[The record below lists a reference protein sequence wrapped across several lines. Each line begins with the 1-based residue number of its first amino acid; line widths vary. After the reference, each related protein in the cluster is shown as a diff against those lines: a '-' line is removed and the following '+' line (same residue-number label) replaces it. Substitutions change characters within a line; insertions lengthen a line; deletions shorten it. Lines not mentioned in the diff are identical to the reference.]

1 MSHFPDSGPADSVPP
16 RPDRRNQVMKPAMFF
31 LLVSLAAGDRHGYGL
46 RKDVAARS
54 QGQVRLGPASLYRSI
69 ATLVDQGLIA
79 ESSRRPAAELDDERR
94 RYFKITDRG
103 RRKLAAEARRLEA
116 LAAAA
121 RDVIGARA

>member
-1 MSHFPDSGPADSVPP
+1 MPNSPASCPADRAAPP
-16 RPDRRNQVMKPAMFF
+16 PDGRNQVMKPAMFF
-31 LLVSLAAGDRHGYGL
+31 LLVSLAAGDRHGYAL

-54 QGQVRLGPASLYRSI
+54 LGQVRLGPASLYRAI
-69 ATLVDQGLIA
+69 ATLVEDRLIA

-121 RDVIGARA
+121 RAVIGARA

>member
-1 MSHFPDSGPADSVPP
+1 
-16 RPDRRNQVMKPAMFF
+16 MKPAMFF
-31 LLVSLAAGDRHGYGL
+31 LLVSLAAGDRHGYAL

-54 QGQVRLGPASLYRSI
+54 HRQVRLGPASLYRAI
-69 ATLVDQGLIA
+69 ATLVEEGLIA